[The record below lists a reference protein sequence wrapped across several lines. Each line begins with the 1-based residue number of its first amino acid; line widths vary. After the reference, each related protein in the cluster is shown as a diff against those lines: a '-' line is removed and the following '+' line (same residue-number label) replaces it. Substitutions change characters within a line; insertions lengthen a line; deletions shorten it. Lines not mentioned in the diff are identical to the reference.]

1 MMIMKI
7 FPMQPADHGSIT
19 RMKIT
24 KRQLRRIIKEGID
37 IVNNETGEL
46 LVFEDDWET
55 GGGHAP
61 EAAAREIMKRLG
73 VAEISSE
80 INDDVEDIEVRPED
94 WARME
99 VEIQGKRHYRRN
111 KRERERLDID
121 NLRARAEQWAADA
134 GGDYAGDNPGIDM
147 QDVAW
152 DLAASAQYEF
162 REDEWDE
169 LIWSMDNDEDELIT
183 YIADMIA
190 G

>member
-1 MMIMKI
+1 MR
-7 FPMQPADHGSIT
+7 IT
-19 RMKIT
+19 RH
-24 KRQLRRIIKEGID
+24 QLRKIIKEGID
-37 IVNNETGEL
+37 IVNSETGEL

-73 VAEISSE
+73 VAEISSV
-80 INDDVEDIEVRPED
+80 ITDDIEDIEVRPED

-99 VEIQGKRHYRRN
+99 VELEGKRRYRRN
-111 KRERERLDID
+111 KKERERLDID
-121 NLRARAEQWAADA
+121 NLRARLDQWAADA
-134 GGDYAGDNPGIDM
+134 RGDYGADNPDVDM

-152 DLAASAQYEF
+152 DLASGAKHEF

-169 LIWSMDNDEDELIT
+169 LIGSMDYDEDELVT